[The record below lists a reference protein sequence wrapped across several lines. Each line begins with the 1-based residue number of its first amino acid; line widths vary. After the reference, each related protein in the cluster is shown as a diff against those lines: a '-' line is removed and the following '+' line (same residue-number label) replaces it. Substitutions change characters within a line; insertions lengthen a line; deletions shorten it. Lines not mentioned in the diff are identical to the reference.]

1 MYAKY
6 LILKIYM
13 FRQCSYVMEI
23 QKRCLQK
30 FMYLMYLTYEKLKK
44 KNKTKQN
51 ILSCKKWNI
60 SFDII
65 AKAFR
70 KPKSFWN
77 FIKF

>member
-30 FMYLMYLTYEKLKK
+30 FMYLMYLTYKNWKK
-44 KNKTKQN
+44 KQNKTKHTLLQKMKYFLWYN
-51 ILSCKKWNI
+51 
-60 SFDII
+60 
-65 AKAFR
+65 R
-70 KPKSFWN
+70 KSFQETQKLL
-77 FIKF
+77 KFY

>member
-44 KNKTKQN
+44 KKKQNKTYS
-51 ILSCKKWNI
+51 L
-60 SFDII
+60 
-65 AKAFR
+65 AKNEIF
-70 KPKSFWN
+70 PL
-77 FIKF
+77 I

>member
-44 KNKTKQN
+44 KTKQN
-51 ILSCKKWNI
+51 KTYSL
-60 SFDII
+60 
-65 AKAFR
+65 AKNEIF
-70 KPKSFWN
+70 PL
-77 FIKF
+77 I